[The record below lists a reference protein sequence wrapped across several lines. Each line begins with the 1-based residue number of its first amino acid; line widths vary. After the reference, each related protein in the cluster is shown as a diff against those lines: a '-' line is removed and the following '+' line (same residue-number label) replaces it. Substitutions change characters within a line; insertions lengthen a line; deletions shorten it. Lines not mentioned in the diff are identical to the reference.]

1 LFSDNHVGQSRTCQ
15 LNTLDK
21 LEELLDNQSNNYWN
35 IENGYCFSAAE
46 RNLESLQ
53 LHLQEDYPT
62 EQDRE
67 KLIRKIKVGYHS
79 KVGILYDKDGNL
91 LSNNDDRRVTQVY
104 CSALSCAYSGI
115 STNKW
120 YPFAEIVLEGM
131 YEGTVL
137 IGIIEWIEQL
147 LANKRHSSTQHA
159 SVSTSSSPSHSVQS
173 IPSYHNHIFLTMVG
187 GGVFGNDVNWIA
199 KAIGRAIAIAD
210 TLLRQHYSL
219 LATIF
224 TEEFLE
230 QEENQLVINIC
241 HFRKINETLRLKV
254 YNYCKDFEDSFASK
268 R

>member
-1 LFSDNHVGQSRTCQ
+1 

-21 LEELLDNQSNNYWN
+21 LEELLDNTSNKYWN

-46 RNLESLQ
+46 RNIEQLQ
-53 LHLQEDYPT
+53 NHLQEEYPT

-67 KLIRKIKVGYHS
+67 KLIQKIKVGYHS
-79 KVGILYDKDGNL
+79 KVGVLFDKDGNL
-91 LSNNDDRRVTQVY
+91 DDDRRVTQVY

-137 IGIIEWIEQL
+137 IGIIEWIEYL
-147 LANKRHSSTQHA
+147 LVNHRQTSNESFAFSSA
-159 SVSTSSSPSHSVQS
+159 STSASLATSRQS
-173 IPSYHNHIFLTMVG
+173 FHNQIFLTMVG
-187 GGVFGNDVNWIA
+187 GGVFGNDLNWIA

-219 LATIF
+219 LATVF
-224 TEEFLE
+224 GEEFLE
-230 QEENQLVINIC
+230 QEENQLIINIC

-254 YNYCKDFEDSFASK
+254 YNYCKDFEDSFLSK
-268 R
+268 KV